1 MSRHPYTIYIGPSKE
16 TMMQGVIAV
25 VTEVTRVSE
34 DKTVALVTH
43 VSGIMDTSWTVSTLQ
58 QAGYNVMV
66 GCQIRNIFCKNVTI
80 LFIYQ
85 VELLKETD
93 VRPNLARIRASGA
106 NIIIVDI
113 DENLIKPFIF
123 QVGISGLF

>member
-1 MSRHPYTIYIGPSKE
+1 
-16 TMMQGVIAV
+16 MQGVIAV